1 MRVPKPDPKRSAL
14 MARVRQ
20 RGTTPELIVAS
31 ILRNLG
37 LAYRLNVR
45 GLAGSPDFSN
55 RRRRWAIYVHGCFWH
70 QHTGCKH
77 ATMPKANE
85 AFWRDKFTTNR
96 RRDANAIRSLRR
108 LGFRVVMVWECET
121 REVELLKARLA
132 KAIGVCDGL
141 SSADGLDRAH
151 RKASAARESAVLTIE
166 RSSALF
172 ERSTAF

>member
-20 RGTTPELIVAS
+20 RGTAPELVVGS

-37 LAYRLNVR
+37 LAYRLNAR

-55 RRRRWAIYVHGCFWH
+55 QRRRWAIYVHGCFWH

-85 AFWRDKFTTNR
+85 AFWRHKFTTNR
-96 RRDANAIRSLRR
+96 RRDAKAIRSLRR
-108 LGFRVVMVWECET
+108 EKFRVVMVWECET
-121 REVELLKARLA
+121 REVERLTARLA
-132 KAIGVCDGL
+132 KAL
-141 SSADGLDRAH
+141 ADSRGGR
-151 RKASAARESAVLTIE
+151 
-166 RSSALF
+166 
-172 ERSTAF
+172 

>member
-20 RGTTPELIVAS
+20 RGTAPELVVAS

-37 LAYRLNVR
+37 LAYRLNAR

-55 RRRRWAIYVHGCFWH
+55 RRRGWAIYVHGCFWH

-96 RRDANAIRSLRR
+96 RRDAKAIKTLRR
-108 LGFRVVMVWECET
+108 DGFRVVMVWECET
-121 REVELLKARLA
+121 RAVERLKARLA
-132 KAIGVCDGL
+132 KALADSRGV
-141 SSADGLDRAH
+141 R
-151 RKASAARESAVLTIE
+151 
-166 RSSALF
+166 
-172 ERSTAF
+172 

>member
-20 RGTTPELIVAS
+20 RGTTPELVVAS

-96 RRDANAIRSLRR
+96 RRDANAIRSLAP
-108 LGFRVVMVWECET
+108 LGVSGR
-121 REVELLKARLA
+121 
-132 KAIGVCDGL
+132 DGL
-141 SSADGLDRAH
+141 GMRNARGRTADGE
-151 RKASAARESAVLTIE
+151 ASEGARGFVTG
-166 RSSALF
+166 
-172 ERSTAF
+172 